1 MKKSDTNRKLGR
13 AKLLSF
19 TILFATVIILT
30 FILAAYTS
38 SGAEKETQ
46 SQATTQDQ
54 SSARGMGF
62 LAAAISTGLS
72 VLGAGFAVA
81 QVGTAAVGAVAE
93 KPELIGRSLIYV
105 GLAEGLAIY
114 GLIIAI
120 IILGKI

>member
-46 SQATTQDQ
+46 PQAATQDQ

-62 LAAAISTGLS
+62 LAAALSTGLS

-93 KPELIGRSLIYV
+93 KPELVGRTLIYV

-114 GLIIAI
+114 GL
-120 IILGKI
+120 